1 MQATMTTEK
10 KVTPQTGNNNP
21 QMGAANKKMVEDRLN
36 NKDDVLTYNLVKLVC
51 PEVEEVLSSCV
62 VRSDGDVSL
71 RNSEMAFLYEAK
83 KKNGDIVSDSINV
96 AAKGSMGL
104 GSLNQLAIFWLN
116 SILSEEELKTQAG
129 KALTKLVGANSNGE
143 EAITP
148 CHPCDLVASTNF
160 KEFGLP
166 LQLWL
171 GEKENITKLIS
182 KALAVKPNEF
192 GKSVLLLNMREGSLE
207 GDDLF
212 VMVDAGSFANAII
225 NEITEETSSGQK
237 FVRIGKLDKV
247 LKLSRGM
254 SFKRVGGNGAR
265 GHGANQCQIIVN
277 TKGLLDMIAH
287 PKEGCDLKFCVGI
300 ETPSAASRAINMMKE
315 DYVEDDDQEYGS
327 SITHLLKK
335 VELKAVD
342 FDK

>member
-1 MQATMTTEK
+1 METTKVIVK
-10 KVTPQTGNNNP
+10 KETPQTGNNNP

-36 NKDDVLTYNLVKLVC
+36 NKNDILTYNLVKLVC

-62 VRSDGDVSL
+62 VRSEGDVSL
-71 RNSEMAFLYEAK
+71 RNSEMAFIYEAK
-83 KKNGDIVSDSINV
+83 KKNGEVVSDSVNV

-116 SILSEEELKTQAG
+116 SVLSKEELESDAG
-129 KALTKLVGANSNGE
+129 KALTKLVGATCNDD

-148 CHPCDLVASTNF
+148 CHPCDLVSATYF
-160 KEFGLP
+160 KSMGLP

-171 GEKENITKLIS
+171 GQEGNVTKLIS
-182 KALAVKPNEF
+182 KALAVAPNTL
-192 GKSVLLLNMREGSLE
+192 GKSVLLLNMREGSLD

-212 VMVDAGSFANAII
+212 VMVDAGSFGAAII
-225 NEITEETSSGQK
+225 KEITEETNNGLK
-237 FVRIGKLDKV
+237 FVRIGKSDKV

-265 GHGANQCQIIVN
+265 GHGANQCQLIVN

-287 PKEGCDLKFCVGI
+287 PKKGCELKFCVGI
-300 ETPSAASRAINMMKE
+300 ETPTAASRAINMMKE
-315 DYVEDDDQEYGS
+315 DYLEDDDHEYGS
-327 SITHLLKK
+327 STTHLLKK
-335 VELKAVD
+335 VELLAVD
-342 FDK
+342 FD